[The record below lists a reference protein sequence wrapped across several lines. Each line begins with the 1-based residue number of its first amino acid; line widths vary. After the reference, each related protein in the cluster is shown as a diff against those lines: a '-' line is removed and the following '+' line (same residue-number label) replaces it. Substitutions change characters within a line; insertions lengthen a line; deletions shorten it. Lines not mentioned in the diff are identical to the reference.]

1 MSISKL
7 KTVFTVALA
16 TAVALLSGQVHADG
30 VLELQPVSD
39 NVYAIVGELGN
50 RSPDNLGNNATFGL
64 VVTDDG
70 VVLIDSGG
78 THAGA
83 NRIYA
88 LIQSVT
94 DKPVVRVINT
104 GGQDHRWLG
113 NGYFKAQ
120 GAQIIA
126 SEAAVEDQKTRTQD
140 QLIVLGNLV
149 GEDAVKQTEPVY
161 ADTTFAERF
170 EFELGGTVFE
180 LHHAGQAHTPGDSY
194 VWLPQHQVMFSGDIV
209 YVERM
214 LGVGSQS
221 NSKSWLEAFETMAAH
236 KPGHLVPGHGHAT
249 DLSQATRDTYNY
261 LLYLRE
267 SVADFMESG
276 GDMSAIGKV
285 DQAKFS
291 YLLNFEQIA
300 GRNAQQVYSEMEWE

>member
-1 MSISKL
+1 MTAINP
-7 KTVFTVALA
+7 KTETTLVLVM
-16 TAVALLSGQVHADG
+16 AVALLSFQARADG
-30 VLELQPVSD
+30 ALELQPVTGS
-39 NVYAIVGELGN
+39 VYAIVGELGN
-50 RSPDNLGNNATFGL
+50 RSPENLGNNATFGL

-83 NRIYA
+83 QQIDS
-88 LIQSVT
+88 LIRSVT

-126 SEAAVEDQKTRTQD
+126 SEAAVEDQKARTRD
-140 QLIVLGNLV
+140 QLILLGNLV
-149 GEDAVKQTEPVY
+149 GEDAVRQTEPVY
-161 ADTTFAERF
+161 ADTTFIERF
-170 EFELGGTVFE
+170 EFELGGMVFE

-194 VWLPQHQVMFSGDIV
+194 VWLPQKKIMFSGDIV

-221 NSKSWLEAFETMAAH
+221 NSRSWLKVFETMAAH

-249 DLSQATRDTYNY
+249 DLTRATRDTYNY
-261 LLYLRE
+261 LAFLRE
-267 SVADFMESG
+267 SVADFIETG
-276 GDMSAIGKV
+276 GDMSAIGSV
-285 DQAKFS
+285 NQAQFS

-300 GRNAQQVYSEMEWE
+300 GRNAQQVFSEMEWE